1 FSRHSRAGELHIAR
15 RNVWFLT
22 SHIYGSQFQ
31 TVEVQRYFIQPWW
44 FTVRETSCVPLGAS
58 NSTTC
63 EDSFTAVQ
71 RVSGSTK
78 EPVSCCGVETVL
90 YVPHEGDEQTCNQV
104 RCSHLPVGVDD
115 QVDTSHLEEEESSF
129 TPRSD
134 LDIESD
140 FEESNDDL
148 SPEESEVPFISSHL
162 WLEGVT
168 DVALKL
174 PAIREAF
181 SRMLAC
187 IHVQNLLYVSGKK
200 MLMRLAAANKKDVIG
215 VQLAYDSVIHFL
227 REPSNWESI
236 EAELLQ
242 AQLHHFSFLDV
253 FFELVLFSC
262 FIHSSPPPAS
272 DGGFLQRLFRAIS
285 QWDMDIREPEAARLF
300 LRLSNMLTVLLED
313 LFYQPLE
320 LYGDPAALAS
330 AVLSIVKQR
339 VQEMM
344 KTIQRV

>member
-1 FSRHSRAGELHIAR
+1 
-15 RNVWFLT
+15 
-22 SHIYGSQFQ
+22 
-31 TVEVQRYFIQPWW
+31 
-44 FTVRETSCVPLGAS
+44 
-58 NSTTC
+58 
-63 EDSFTAVQ
+63 
-71 RVSGSTK
+71 
-78 EPVSCCGVETVL
+78 
-90 YVPHEGDEQTCNQV
+90 
-104 RCSHLPVGVDD
+104 
-115 QVDTSHLEEEESSF
+115 
-129 TPRSD
+129 
-134 LDIESD
+134 
-140 FEESNDDL
+140 SNDDL

-200 MLMRLAAANKKDVIG
+200 MLMRLAAANKKDVVG
-215 VQLAYDSVIHFL
+215 VQLAYDSVVHLL

-242 AQLHHFSFLDV
+242 ARLHHFSFLDV
-253 FFELVLFSC
+253 FFELVLFRC
-262 FIHSSPPPAS
+262 FIHSSPPTAS
-272 DGGFLQRLFRAIS
+272 DGGFLHRLFRAIS
-285 QWDMDIREPEAARLF
+285 QWDADIREPEAARLF